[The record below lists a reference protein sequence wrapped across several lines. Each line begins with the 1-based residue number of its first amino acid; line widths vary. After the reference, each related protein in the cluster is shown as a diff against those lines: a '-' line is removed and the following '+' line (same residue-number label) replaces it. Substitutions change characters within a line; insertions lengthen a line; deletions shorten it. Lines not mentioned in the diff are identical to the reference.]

1 MSIGEATMENSM
13 DVSQKTENRTTIWF
27 SSSIPGVHLKKMKT
41 NLKRYVH
48 PNVHSS
54 II

>member
-27 SSSIPGVHLKKMKT
+27 SSSIPGVHLKKKKT
-41 NLKRYVH
+41 NLKRYVY